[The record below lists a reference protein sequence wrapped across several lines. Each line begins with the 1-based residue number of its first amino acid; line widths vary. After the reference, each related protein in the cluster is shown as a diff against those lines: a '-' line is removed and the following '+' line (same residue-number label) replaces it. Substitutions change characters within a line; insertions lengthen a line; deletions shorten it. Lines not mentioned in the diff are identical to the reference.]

1 MRLLFLQKTRAAE
14 ALYLGWI
21 TQSKGFPAASIR
33 GLLELWF
40 HYISNSK
47 LFNMHDGHKTLDTSV
62 RHFLHLLNVK
72 QVKLPQTP
80 IARGQLWFA
89 PGKRAFGETC

>member
-1 MRLLFLQKTRAAE
+1 MVEQSVLATRGVRHKQAEWVGMRLLFLQKTRAAE

-21 TQSKGFPAASIR
+21 TQSKGFPAASIP

-47 LFNMHDGHKTLDTSV
+47 LFNKD
-62 RHFLHLLNVK
+62 
-72 QVKLPQTP
+72 
-80 IARGQLWFA
+80 
-89 PGKRAFGETC
+89 